1 MASDRARDSSVS
13 EPKVVML
20 VILDTSALIYPFQTG
35 VDFVKGIREM
45 VLAPATFA
53 VTDGVVRELESIRRG
68 RSPSLSMAAEK
79 ALAFS
84 KDLKVLHSDATNT
97 DEQIVTLAKETGA
110 AVATADS
117 LLRKELRKRRIPVV
131 FVSKGKRIRIEGNF
145 PSASVV

>member
-1 MASDRARDSSVS
+1 MS

-84 KDLKVLHSDATNT
+84 KDLKVLHSDVTNT
-97 DEQIVTLAKETGA
+97 DEQIVSLAKETGA

>member
-1 MASDRARDSSVS
+1 MS

-35 VDFVKGIREM
+35 VDFVKGIQEM
-45 VLAPATFA
+45 VLTPVTFA
-53 VTDGVVRELESIRRG
+53 VTDGVVKELESLRRG
-68 RSPSLSMAAEK
+68 RSQSLSMAAGK

-84 KDLKVLHSDATNT
+84 KDLKVLHSDATST
-97 DEQIVTLAKETGA
+97 DEQMVTLAKETGA

-117 LLRKELRKRRIPVV
+117 LLRRELRKRRIPVV

>member
-1 MASDRARDSSVS
+1 VS

-117 LLRKELRKRRIPVV
+117 LLRKELRKRGIPVV

>member
-1 MASDRARDSSVS
+1 VS
-13 EPKVVML
+13 KPKAAIV

-35 VDFVKGIREM
+35 VDFVKGVQEN
-45 VLAPATFA
+45 VLVPVTFA

-84 KDLKVLHSDATNT
+84 KDLRVLHSTATNT
-97 DEQIVTLAKETGA
+97 DEQIASLAAENGA

-117 LLRKELRKRRIPVV
+117 VLRRELRKRRIPVV

-145 PSASVV
+145 PRGSVV

>member
-1 MASDRARDSSVS
+1 MS

>member
-1 MASDRARDSSVS
+1 MS

-35 VDFVKGIREM
+35 VDFVKGIQEM

-117 LLRKELRKRRIPVV
+117 LLRKELRKRGIPVV

>member
-1 MASDRARDSSVS
+1 MASDRARDSGVS
-13 EPKVVML
+13 EPKVVLL

-145 PSASVV
+145 PSASIV

>member
-35 VDFVKGIREM
+35 VDFVKGIQEM

>member
-1 MASDRARDSSVS
+1 MAPDRARDSGVS
-13 EPKVVML
+13 GPKVVML

-35 VDFVKGIREM
+35 VDFVKGIQEM
-45 VLAPATFA
+45 VLVPVTFA

-97 DEQIVTLAKETGA
+97 DKQIVTLAKETGA

-117 LLRKELRKRRIPVV
+117 VLRRELRKRRIPAV

-145 PSASVV
+145 PFGSVV

>member
-84 KDLKVLHSDATNT
+84 KDLKVLHSDVTNT

>member
-1 MASDRARDSSVS
+1 VS

-110 AVATADS
+110 AVATSDS

-131 FVSKGKRIRIEGNF
+131 FVSKGKRIIIEGKFHSN
-145 PSASVV
+145 PILYLRK

>member
-1 MASDRARDSSVS
+1 VS

-84 KDLKVLHSDATNT
+84 KDLKVLHSDVTNT

>member
-1 MASDRARDSSVS
+1 VS

-84 KDLKVLHSDATNT
+84 KDLKVLHSDVTNT
-97 DEQIVTLAKETGA
+97 DEQIVILAKETGA

>member
-1 MASDRARDSSVS
+1 MS

-84 KDLKVLHSDATNT
+84 KDLKVLHSDVTNT
-97 DEQIVTLAKETGA
+97 DEQIVILAKETGA

>member
-1 MASDRARDSSVS
+1 MSG
-13 EPKVVML
+13 PKVLML
-20 VILDTSALIYPFQTG
+20 VVLDTSALIYPFQTG
-35 VDFVKGIREM
+35 VDFVKGIQEM
-45 VLAPATFA
+45 VLVPVIFA

-84 KDLKVLHSDATNT
+84 KDLKVLHSDATST
-97 DEQIVTLAKETGA
+97 DEQMVTLAKETGA

-117 LLRKELRKRRIPVV
+117 LLRRELRKRRIPVV

>member
-1 MASDRARDSSVS
+1 MS

-84 KDLKVLHSDATNT
+84 KDLKVLHSDVTNT

>member
-1 MASDRARDSSVS
+1 MAPDRARDSGVS
-13 EPKVVML
+13 GPKVLML
-20 VILDTSALIYPFQTG
+20 VVLDTSALIYPFQTG
-35 VDFVKGIREM
+35 VDFVKGIQEM
-45 VLAPATFA
+45 VLVPVIFA

-97 DEQIVTLAKETGA
+97 DKQIVTLAKETGA

-117 LLRKELRKRRIPVV
+117 VLRRELRKRGIPVV

>member
-1 MASDRARDSSVS
+1 VS
-13 EPKVVML
+13 GPKVLML
-20 VILDTSALIYPFQTG
+20 VVLDTSALIYPFQTG
-35 VDFVKGIREM
+35 VDFVKGIQEM
-45 VLAPATFA
+45 VLVPVIFA

-97 DEQIVTLAKETGA
+97 DKQIVTLAKETGA

-117 LLRKELRKRRIPVV
+117 VLRRELRKRGIPVV

>member
-1 MASDRARDSSVS
+1 MS
-13 EPKVVML
+13 EPKVVLL

-145 PSASVV
+145 PSASIV